1 MAEIPVHG
9 SSWKITG
16 SKQPHSEI
24 LPQKSTE
31 MKNSVVTPWL
41 GGNLPGRTHK
51 ASAGV
56 AGVVL
61 AVLVYSPHT
70 ADLDPEDN

>member
-1 MAEIPVHG
+1 
-9 SSWKITG
+9 
-16 SKQPHSEI
+16 
-24 LPQKSTE
+24 
-31 MKNSVVTPWL
+31 MKNNRPV
-41 GGNLPGRTHK
+41 GNLPGRTHK

-61 AVLVYSPHT
+61 AALVYSPHT

>member
-1 MAEIPVHG
+1 
-9 SSWKITG
+9 
-16 SKQPHSEI
+16 
-24 LPQKSTE
+24 
-31 MKNSVVTPWL
+31 MKDSVVTPRL
-41 GGNLPGRTHK
+41 VGNLPGRTHK

-61 AVLVYSPHT
+61 AVLAYSPHT

>member
-1 MAEIPVHG
+1 MA
-9 SSWKITG
+9 T
-16 SKQPHSEI
+16 
-24 LPQKSTE
+24 
-31 MKNSVVTPWL
+31 NRYWL
-41 GGNLPGRTHK
+41 LECKDVFTAGNFHIVPGRTRK